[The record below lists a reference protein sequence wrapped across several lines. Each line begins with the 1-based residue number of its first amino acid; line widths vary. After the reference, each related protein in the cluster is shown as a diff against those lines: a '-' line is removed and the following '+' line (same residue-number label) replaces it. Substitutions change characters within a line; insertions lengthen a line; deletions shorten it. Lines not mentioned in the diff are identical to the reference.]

1 MLIRAT
7 DYTLTIVEQIAL
19 AEANLRI
26 FEAEGAIT
34 QVNHLRKRI
43 AKLRKLQE
51 QEPFRRRRKPHD
63 EGWL

>member
-7 DYTLTIVEQIAL
+7 DYTLSIREQIAL

-34 QVNHLRKRI
+34 EAGKLRKRL
-43 AKLRKLQE
+43 ARLRKE
-51 QEPFRRRRKPHD
+51 QAQNIFQRRRKPHD
-63 EGWL
+63 EGRL